1 MVTVASSKVYERVK
15 RLKMKR
21 PMKYMNQMQCP
32 AQDSTV
38 DNIIIMS
45 AIIEKRRTENLNAYI
60 FFADAVKCFDK
71 LWLKDCLIELKT
83 LGYKHS
89 GLKML
94 YEINKRSII
103 VIHAPFGE
111 TGNIEI
117 EKIVKKATTYMDQKC
132 IVSQQP
138 G

>member
-1 MVTVASSKVYERVK
+1 
-15 RLKMKR
+15 
-21 PMKYMNQMQCP
+21 
-32 AQDSTV
+32 
-38 DNIIIMS
+38 MS
-45 AIIEKRRTENLNAYI
+45 AIIEKRRTESLNEYI

>member
-60 FFADAVKCFDK
+60 FLQMQLNV
-71 LWLKDCLIELKT
+71 LT
-83 LGYKHS
+83 SYG
-89 GLKML
+89 
-94 YEINKRSII
+94 
-103 VIHAPFGE
+103 
-111 TGNIEI
+111 
-117 EKIVKKATTYMDQKC
+117 
-132 IVSQQP
+132 
-138 G
+138 

>member
-21 PMKYMNQMQCP
+21 PIKNMNQMQCP
-32 AQDSTV
+32 AQDSTF

-71 LWLKDCLIELKT
+71 LLLKDCLIELKT
-83 LGYKHS
+83 LGYKHND
-89 GLKML
+89 LRKL
-94 YEINKRSII
+94 YEMNKRSII
-103 VIHAPFGE
+103 AIYTPFGE
-111 TGNIEI
+111 TANIEI
-117 EKIVKKATTYMDQKC
+117 EKKVKQVTRYRPVMGCVTTAK
-132 IVSQQP
+132 
-138 G
+138 